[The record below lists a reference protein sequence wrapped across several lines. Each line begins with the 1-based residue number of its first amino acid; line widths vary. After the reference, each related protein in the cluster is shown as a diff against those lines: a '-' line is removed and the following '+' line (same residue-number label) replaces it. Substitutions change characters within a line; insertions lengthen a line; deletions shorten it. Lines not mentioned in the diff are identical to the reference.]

1 MKSLQKVF
9 DLKRHLGKV
18 YLTGL
23 QKSCAISFAVKCFF
37 FLFIYFFNDISLDR
51 VVLLENTND
60 FFSCLMLLFSAFC
73 SVMSLLFISSWALN
87 ARENRAFFSSVR
99 RCKIEREKNGPQTN
113 HNIEQRFVFLKLWT
127 CFSISLLRPSLVF
140 GARLSDSVV
149 SELLLFYR
157 YIRNDVVIFILFR

>member
-37 FLFIYFFNDISLDR
+37 FLIHLFLQWYFTRLRCAVRKYERFFFVFD
-51 VVLLENTND
+51 VVVFSILFCYVTT
-60 FFSCLMLLFSAFC
+60 FF
-73 SVMSLLFISSWALN
+73 SSWALN

-99 RCKIEREKNGPQTN
+99 RWKIEREKTAHRQIITSNNGL
-113 HNIEQRFVFLKLWT
+113 FFLSCELAFLF
-127 CFSISLLRPSLVF
+127 CSV
-140 GARLSDSVV
+140 RL
-149 SELLLFYR
+149 
-157 YIRNDVVIFILFR
+157 